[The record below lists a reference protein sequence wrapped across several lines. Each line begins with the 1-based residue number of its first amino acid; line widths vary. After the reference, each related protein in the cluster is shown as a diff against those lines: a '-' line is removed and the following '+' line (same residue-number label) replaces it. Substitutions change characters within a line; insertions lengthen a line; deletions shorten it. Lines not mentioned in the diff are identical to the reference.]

1 MSNTDIKHVGGIN
14 IWMFHSQ
21 HTAKP
26 PLTFKELKA
35 MEISDPTCQ
44 VDLLWDISL
53 PLGCKRPAWSG
64 MMQTIHK
71 EGNHPGKSS
80 VLFLPMADM
89 DPSNLTCISSML
101 WYVCDLAK
109 CYGVNPIITFD
120 QPLYW
125 KAMLIIDSES
135 SQSDL
140 KSVVVRLGGL
150 HLQMSFLGCVGHL
163 MAASGLTEVLEV
175 MYAENTVKHIVSGKA
190 MSRAIRGH
198 LMILAALNTILL
210 ANAYNLPLPT
220 YTEAED
226 GHDSAVPGM
235 MTRINPMV
243 KTAAAMRRMP
253 LTRTS

>member
-1 MSNTDIKHVGGIN
+1 MT
-14 IWMFHSQ
+14 
-21 HTAKP
+21 
-26 PLTFKELKA
+26 
-35 MEISDPTCQ
+35 
-44 VDLLWDISL
+44 
-53 PLGCKRPAWSG
+53 
-64 MMQTIHK
+64 
-71 EGNHPGKSS
+71 
-80 VLFLPMADM
+80 DM
-89 DPSNLTCISSML
+89 DPSNLTCISSTL

-109 CYGVNPIITFD
+109 RYGVNPIITFD

-135 SQSDL
+135 SQCDL

-175 MYAENTVKHIVSGKA
+175 VYAENTVKHIVSGKA

-220 YTEAED
+220 YQ
-226 GHDSAVPGM
+226 
-235 MTRINPMV
+235 RR
-243 KTAAAMRRMP
+243 KTAMILLCRG
-253 LTRTS
+253 